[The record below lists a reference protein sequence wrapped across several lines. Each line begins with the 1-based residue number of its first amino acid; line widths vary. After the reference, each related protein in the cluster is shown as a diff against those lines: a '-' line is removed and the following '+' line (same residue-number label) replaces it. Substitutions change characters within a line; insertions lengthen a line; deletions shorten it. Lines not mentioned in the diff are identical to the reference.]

1 MTSTS
6 DYLGTT
12 SREYA
17 TYVMEQR
24 AIPILTDGLKLSQRI
39 ALWLIRDWTK
49 ADSTIGLV
57 GDMSKSKLYVH
68 GNAAAEDMIG
78 RLAAP
83 YLNNIPLIHGEGAF
97 GTRTAPFE
105 GIGAARYTAV
115 KRSKFAEE
123 ELYIDLDICP
133 QRENYDGSK
142 MMPQTFLPRL
152 PLILL
157 NGINGI
163 AIGFAN
169 TILPRRLEDIKA
181 AVVEVL
187 KTGKTTHPLVPHY
200 EQYSCEIVQDH
211 SNRLKYY
218 LRGRVNL
225 INTTTVEIV
234 ELPPGMAL
242 DTIKET
248 MIALEDA
255 GTITGFTDNSTDRI
269 SITVKFTRAE
279 LTNYGN
285 EGRLI
290 TLFKLV
296 EPVTENLTVL
306 NPDGK
311 SVRKYPNVQDMVRD
325 FVEWRLT
332 YYLTRYELLL
342 SQERDVALFWRCFLA
357 CFEPPGGGKRSVAAL
372 ISGIESKSALVDAV
386 SEAIRAH
393 GLELRP
399 SIVERIVGLPVYRFT
414 KEGQDDAKT
423 KLKVSEK
430 MIREYQGIIASPDK
444 RKSIYL
450 NEVSAK

>member
-1 MTSTS
+1 MNTSE
-6 DYLGTT
+6 YLGST

-39 ALWLIRDWTK
+39 ALWLLKDQSK

-115 KRSKFAEE
+115 KRSKFAED

-133 QRENYDGSK
+133 MRENYDGSK
-142 MMPQTFLPRL
+142 LMPQTFLPRL

-169 TILPRRLEDIKA
+169 TILPRKLDDIRA
-181 AVVEVL
+181 AVIEVL
-187 KTGKTTHPLVPHY
+187 KTGSTRHPLLPHY
-200 EQYSCEIVQDH
+200 DHYDCEVIRDH
-211 SNRLKYY
+211 GNRLKYY
-218 LRGRVNL
+218 LRGRVK
-225 INTTTVEIV
+225 IVNTTTVDIT

-242 DTIKET
+242 DTIRET
-248 MIALEDA
+248 LIGLEEA
-255 GTITGFTDNSTDRI
+255 KTITGFTDNSTDRI
-269 SITVKFTRAE
+269 AIQVKFTRVE
-279 LTNYGN
+279 LAKYHTPD
-285 EGRLI
+285 RLI
-290 TLFKLV
+290 TLFKLI

-306 NPDGK
+306 NPDGN
-311 SVRKYPNVQDMVRD
+311 SVHKYLNVQDMVKD
-325 FVEWRLT
+325 FVEWRLG
-332 YYLTRYELLL
+332 YYLIRYQRLLVDEL
-342 SQERDVALFWRCFLA
+342 EVALFWKCFLA
-357 CFEPPGGGKRSVAAL
+357 CFETTEERSRSVASS
-372 ISGIESKSALVDAV
+372 ISGIASKAELVQLVSDA
-386 SEAIRAH
+386 IQYQK
-393 GLELRP
+393 LELRKD
-399 SIVERIVGLPVYRFT
+399 IVDRIVAMPVYRFT
-414 KEGQDDAKT
+414 KEGQTEAKA
-423 KLKVSEK
+423 KLKASEK
-430 MIREYQGIIASPDK
+430 SIREYQGIIASPDK

-450 NEVSAK
+450 NEVSHD

>member
-1 MTSTS
+1 MSTS
-6 DYLGTT
+6 DYLGFT

-39 ALWLIRDWTK
+39 ALWLLKDQSK

-115 KRSKFAEE
+115 KRSKFAES

-133 QRENYDGSK
+133 TRENYDGSK
-142 MMPQTFLPRL
+142 LMPQTFLPRL

-157 NGINGI
+157 NGISGV

-169 TILPRRLEDIKA
+169 IILPRKLDDIRA
-181 AVVEVL
+181 AVIDVL
-187 KTGKTTHPLVPHY
+187 KTGTTKQPLHPHFERY
-200 EQYSCEIVQDH
+200 DCEVIQDH
-211 SNRLKYY
+211 SNRLKFY
-218 LRGRVNL
+218 LRGRVK
-225 INTTTVEIV
+225 IVNTTTVEIT

-242 DTIKET
+242 DTIRET
-248 MIALEDA
+248 LIALEDA
-255 GTITGFTDNSTDRI
+255 GTIAGFTDNSTDRI
-269 SITVKFTRAE
+269 TIQVKFPRVE
-279 LTNYGN
+279 LAKYNTEN
-285 EGRLI
+285 RLV
-290 TLFKLV
+290 TLFKLI

-311 SVRKYPNVQDMVRD
+311 FVRKYANVQDMVVD
-325 FVEWRLT
+325 FVEWRLG
-332 YYLTRYELLL
+332 YYLIRYQRLLTQEL
-342 SQERDVALFWRCFLA
+342 DVALFWKSFLS
-357 CFEPPGGGKRSVAAL
+357 CFESPGDRVRSVAAS
-372 ISGIESKSALVDAV
+372 ISGIASKSELQEAV
-386 SEAIRAH
+386 STAILNQ
-393 GLELRP
+393 GLELR
-399 SIVERIVGLPVYRFT
+399 SDIVDRIVAMPVYRFT
-414 KEGQDDAKT
+414 KEGQAEAKA
-423 KLKVSEK
+423 KLKASEK
-430 MIREYQGIIASPDK
+430 AIEEYEGIISSPER

-450 NEVSAK
+450 NEVVKS